1 MGTGAVAGAGEIS
14 QLCIPDPGEPQL
26 LSRAAQLCKV
36 TVSSVPWARITLY
49 HTGCAFRDDKQ
60 RNI

>member
-1 MGTGAVAGAGEIS
+1 MGMGAVDGAGEIS
-14 QLCIPDPGEPQL
+14 QLCIPDRGEPQL
-26 LSRAAQLCKV
+26 LSDAPQLCKV
-36 TVSSVPWARITLY
+36 TASSVPWAAIMLY